1 MPKLSEGSRQRRRES
16 IAAAAMRCFAR
27 QGFASTSMADIIS
40 EAGSS
45 AGSVYSHFPSKAALL
60 RFAASAALSEVVAA
74 LSDELPSERTPASV
88 LAHLLRSRSDR
99 VHAQTLLQIWAEGPR
114 DGELE
119 EIARDSVNE
128 LRALVRTALLP
139 WCQEPAR
146 ARTRPPDTAADE
158 ISDAV
163 ITAVQGYVVRVSID
177 RDLDS
182 ELVAS
187 RLIAVFEKF

>member
-1 MPKLSEGSRQRRRES
+1 MPKLTDSSRQRRRES
-16 IAAAAMRCFAR
+16 ITAAAMRCFAR

-45 AGSVYSHFPSKAALL
+45 AGSVYSHFSSKAELL
-60 RFAASAALSEVVAA
+60 RFAASTALSGMVAT

-88 LAHLLRSRSDR
+88 LAHLLRSRSDKTF
-99 VHAQTLLQIWAEGPR
+99 AQTLLQIWAESPR
-114 DGELE
+114 DRELE
-119 EIARDSVNE
+119 EIARDSVLE
-128 LRALVRTALLP
+128 LRALVRAALLP
-139 WCQEPAR
+139 WCQDPTRAR
-146 ARTRPPDTAADE
+146 ARPPDTAADE

-163 ITAVQGYVVRVSID
+163 VTAVQGYLVRISID

-182 ELVAS
+182 ALVAS